1 MAVLVAAGFAGM
13 PRTRHR
19 WKGWAWGVVV
29 SALAGACS
37 PDSQQGDRATVGSSQ
52 RGAAKA
58 VDYAPGVR
66 IDFRVPK
73 VEIACEVVLREGP
86 LELFAYSK
94 APVPKEHESI
104 LKTSVPCSTIYQ
116 ALGLIGLQ
124 PGHTARY
131 FPETRTERA
140 ASGDPVEVRV
150 RYELNG
156 RVVEQSACDWMI
168 DVAAG
173 RPMAPRAWVFS
184 GSERDKANR
193 LAADEEGTLV
203 TVVDF
208 PSSLL
213 SLATSHSS
221 SDTDLWLKANTD
233 AIPPL
238 GTAVTLILQP
248 AKK

>member
-1 MAVLVAAGFAGM
+1 MG
-13 PRTRHR
+13 
-19 WKGWAWGVVV
+19 
-29 SALAGACS
+29 ALIALAFAGACS
-37 PDSQQGDRATVGSSQ
+37 PVSQPGERATVDSAQ
-52 RGAAKA
+52 RGAARA

-73 VEIACEVVLREGP
+73 VEIACDVILREGP

-104 LKTSVPCSTIYQ
+104 LKTNVPCSTIYQ
-116 ALGLIGLQ
+116 ALGLIGLR

-150 RYELNG
+150 RYELDG
-156 RVVEQSACDWMI
+156 RMVEQSACDWMI
-168 DVAAG
+168 DVAAR
-173 RPMAPRAWVFS
+173 RPMVPRVWVFS
-184 GSERDKANR
+184 GSERDQANR
-193 LAADEEGTLV
+193 FTADEEGTLV

-221 SDTDLWLKANTD
+221 SDTDLWLRANTE

-238 GTAVTLILQP
+238 GTTVTLIFQP

>member
-1 MAVLVAAGFAGM
+1 MSIETGCKKATHWWYGQTGRALRALIAL
-13 PRTRHR
+13 
-19 WKGWAWGVVV
+19 
-29 SALAGACS
+29 ALAGSCS
-37 PDSQQGDRATVGSSQ
+37 PDSQQGDRTTVESAE

-73 VEIACEVVLREGP
+73 VEIACEVILREGP

-104 LKTSVPCSTIYQ
+104 LKTNVPCSTIFQ

-150 RYELNG
+150 RYELKN
-156 RVVEQSACDWMI
+156 RVVEQSVCDWMI

-173 RPMAPRAWVFS
+173 QPMAPRAWVFS
-184 GSERDKANR
+184 GSERDKSNR
-193 LAADEEGTLV
+193 FAADEEGTFV

-221 SDTDLWLKANTD
+221 SDTDLWLKANSD

-238 GTAVTLILQP
+238 GTAVTVILQP
-248 AKK
+248 AKR